1 MYRVVVAD
9 DQAIVRFGEEQLV
22 NRLANFE
29 VVGSVANG
37 TAAYQVIEKN
47 PVDVLITG
55 LRMPQGESA
64 VCMIRRIHTTFPD
77 VRIVLYTGCTDHE
90 LLVQAL
96 QNGACGCVL
105 KTSPTSELV
114 HAVQT
119 VVRDQQRYFDPTLML
134 TQTELATITQDPGVL
149 CKRYESLTRREA
161 EVLPLIVLGYS
172 NKEIAAKL
180 YISTKTVETHKSN
193 INRKL
198 GLYRHVDLVR
208 FALQH
213 HLVDF

>member
-22 NRLANFE
+22 NQLADFE
-29 VVGSVANG
+29 VVEMATNG
-37 TAAYQVIEKN
+37 TAAYQAIEKN

-90 LLVQAL
+90 LLVKAL

-119 VVRDQQRYFDPTLML
+119 VVRDRQRYFDPTLML
-134 TQTELATITQDPGVL
+134 TQAELATVTQEPGVL

-161 EVLPLIVLGYS
+161 EVLPLIALGYS